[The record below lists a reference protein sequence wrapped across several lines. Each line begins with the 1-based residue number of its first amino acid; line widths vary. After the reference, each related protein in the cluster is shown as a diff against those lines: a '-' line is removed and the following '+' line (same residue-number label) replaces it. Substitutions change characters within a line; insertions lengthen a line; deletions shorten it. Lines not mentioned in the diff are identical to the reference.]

1 VNVGLI
7 AFIQKHVIDA
17 ILVIVAMVCFGL
29 AILLYRAKKNNIKET
44 LCISGKEEKEIDNN
58 FLQSRFDK
66 STGQA
71 QEMKEGALRV
81 SMTVLEA
88 VAILEAARCNSSY
101 LCKPNP

>member
-29 AILLYRAKKNNIKET
+29 AILLYRAKKKNNIKET
-44 LCISGKEEKEIDNN
+44 LCISGKEEKEIDDN

-66 STGQA
+66 SSAQA
-71 QEMKEGALRV
+71 EQMKEG
-81 SMTVLEA
+81 
-88 VAILEAARCNSSY
+88 RCAF
-101 LCKPNP
+101 L